1 MFLAHVLT
9 LTVHYLML
17 FISLVRWV
25 SFHHKFMAG
34 ETGTLKLNGV
44 PEVTHVVGLELG
56 IQIWMTRIQSSN
68 SPSSPT
74 ATG

>member
-9 LTVHYLML
+9 LTIHYFML
-17 FISLVRWV
+17 SLVRWI

-44 PEVTHVVGLELG
+44 PEV
-56 IQIWMTRIQSSN
+56 IMW
-68 SPSSPT
+68 
-74 ATG
+74 